1 MYNAL
6 ICDSEIKRV
15 LNSPWMFSL
24 KLSGNQNYALYLYKY
39 LSKFKVSG
47 FLFV

>member
-24 KLSGNQNYALYLYKY
+24 KSELCFRFIQ
-39 LSKFKVSG
+39 VS
-47 FLFV
+47 L